1 MKGLIILRSPWLQ
14 TADATFDESAML
26 RQGKESVDRD
36 QDANKQVELE
46 VEAPETVR
54 ENTSFC

>member
-1 MKGLIILRSPWLQ
+1 
-14 TADATFDESAML
+14 ML
-26 RQGKESVDRD
+26 RQGRESVDRD
-36 QDANKQVELE
+36 QDVNKQVELE